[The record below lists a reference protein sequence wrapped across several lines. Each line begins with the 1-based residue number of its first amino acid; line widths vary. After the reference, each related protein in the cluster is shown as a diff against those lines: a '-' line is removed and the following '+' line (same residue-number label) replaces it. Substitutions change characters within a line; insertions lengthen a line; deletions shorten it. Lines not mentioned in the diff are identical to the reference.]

1 MAHQIGFNFYTR
13 NITNAAYNYA
23 IAVLVH
29 TIAVQG
35 CTLHELVI
43 RHWFQKNNKKCNR
56 CSIYLQTHRCV
67 KM

>member
-29 TIAVQG
+29 TIDSPG
-35 CTLHELVI
+35 
-43 RHWFQKNNKKCNR
+43 
-56 CSIYLQTHRCV
+56 
-67 KM
+67 M